1 MLCKANP
8 FRFKEYLIMS
18 ALMLAILGG
27 MLLAYLIGSF
37 PTAVVMGRVKMGI
50 DIREFGSGNAGATN
64 TFRVLGTRPGI
75 TVMAIDI
82 FKGYAATALAWVLL
96 DYHVDVDR
104 DVFVAIQI
112 AFGMSAVMGH
122 VFPVYARFKGGKGVA
137 SLLGMVLALHTT
149 AALACVFVFL
159 CVFLSTRYVSL
170 GSMIAG
176 ISFPILVSLPYFNH
190 YGEPNNTLIIFGVIV
205 SSLLIITHKKNI
217 GRLIKGEE
225 NRANLKLKKK
235 KE

>member
-1 MLCKANP
+1 
-8 FRFKEYLIMS
+8 
-18 ALMLAILGG
+18 MLAIIGG
-27 MLLAYLIGSF
+27 MVLAYLIGSF
-37 PTAVVMGRVKMGI
+37 PTAVIMGRVKMGI
-50 DIREFGSGNAGATN
+50 DIRDFGSGNAGATN

-96 DYHVDVDR
+96 DYYQGMNR
-104 DVFVAIQI
+104 DAFVAIQI

-122 VFPVYARFKGGKGVA
+122 VFPIYAKFKGGKGVA
-137 SLLGMVLALHTT
+137 SLLGMAVALHTT
-149 AALACVFVFL
+149 AALACIIVFL
-159 CVFLSTRYVSL
+159 CVFLTTRYVSL
-170 GSMIAG
+170 GSI
-176 ISFPILVSLPYFNH
+176 ISGMAFPVLVSLPYFNQP
-190 YGEPNNTLIIFGVIV
+190 GEPNNTLFIFGLVV
-205 SSLLIITHKKNI
+205 STLLIITHKKNI

>member
-1 MLCKANP
+1 
-8 FRFKEYLIMS
+8 MS
-18 ALMLAILGG
+18 IFILAILGG
-27 MLLAYLIGSF
+27 VLFAYLIGSF

-50 DIREFGSGNAGATN
+50 DIRDHGSGNAGATN

-75 TVMAIDI
+75 TVMVIDI
-82 FKGYAATALAWVLL
+82 FKGYAATALAWGLQ
-96 DYHVDVDR
+96 DYYTDIEPNK
-104 DVFVAIQI
+104 FVAIQI
-112 AFGMSAVMGH
+112 AFGMAAVLGH

-149 AALACVFVFL
+149 AALACCLVFL
-159 CVFLSTRYVSL
+159 VVFLTTRYVSL
-170 GSMIAG
+170 GSMISG
-176 ISFPILVSLPYFNH
+176 IAFPILVSMPYFNH
-190 YGEPNNTLIIFGVIV
+190 YGEPNNTLVIFGVVV
-205 SSLLIITHKKNI
+205 SSLLVITHKKNI